1 MVADRERTAVF
12 ALGKFC
18 TRPKKRKI
26 VSASY
31 DSQTQHVDSV
41 WQIRYVH
48 VLQVIV
54 LQSNELLDLC
64 SI

>member
-41 WQIRYVH
+41 
-48 VLQVIV
+48 
-54 LQSNELLDLC
+54 
-64 SI
+64 